1 MSHTTLAQ
9 GAGRAGL
16 VNELQPAARVAEGI
30 AGLKALVTLH
40 LRQKQL
46 RALPEGIA
54 GLKAYVQ

>member
-16 VNELQPAARVAEGI
+16 ELQPAARVAEGI